1 MKNKTVRAYHVV
13 DSNHRTLG
21 VTHTREKARQI
32 KSDMGGKA
40 YGVSIRVAEV
50 PIKKTVEIR

>member
-13 DSNHRTLG
+13 DNNHRTLG

-32 KSDMGGKA
+32 KSEMGGKA
-40 YGVSIRVAEV
+40 NGVSIRVAEV
-50 PIKKTVEIR
+50 AIKKTVEIR